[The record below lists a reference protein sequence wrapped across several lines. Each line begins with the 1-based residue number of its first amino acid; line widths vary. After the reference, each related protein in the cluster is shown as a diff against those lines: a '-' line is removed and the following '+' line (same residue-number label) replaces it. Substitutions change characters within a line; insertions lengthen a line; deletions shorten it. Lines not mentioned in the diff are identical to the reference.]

1 MAREACEEHT
11 KGGVS
16 VEVLMADFEGSRV
29 VARA

>member
-11 KGGVS
+11 KGNLS
-16 VEVLMADFEGSRV
+16 VDVLMSDFEGSRV